1 MDTLELANS
10 AFKTLAPKAKL
21 FLLAVSGGADSLA
34 LFHLAVDLKL
44 SFAVAHYDHALRPES
59 AQDAEFVQALAK
71 NYGVSFYAERGEVA
85 KIAKQKGWNLE
96 DAARRLRY
104 SFLTRI
110 AKKLNADVIV
120 TAHTLNDQ
128 TETILMQVLRGAAH
142 LTGIKARQKQILRPL
157 LGINRKQLESYLKT
171 KEQSFL
177 TDQSNFDTSY
187 TRAWLRHEILPQLEK
202 RYPALQQTLARLA
215 QLQQDQLEFLDK
227 QASVLVKENKILLAD
242 FNKADFALQRQAIVN
257 LLKNSNLAVN
267 YQQVETLRQAGES
280 KIPKRLSLS
289 KTKSARFAYGE
300 LGIVEQQDTVIK
312 SKQIQSAKDLPAN
325 VSAQVLAEHPD
336 LVLRT
341 RASGDFMGLSGGTK
355 KLKDILINKKIPR
368 EDRDGLLVLAAAS
381 EVFWIEGLAVN
392 PNYEVQKDD
401 HDYQF
406 MNLALEQAQQAYALH
421 ELPVGAVIV
430 KDKKVISSAHNQT
443 ERSKDP
449 SAHAEVLAIR
459 QASQILNDW
468 RLTDCTLYVTLEPC
482 PMCFGAMQQAH
493 LSKLVY
499 AAPNYREGAL
509 GGTANLNKLPWKRS
523 LELSSGLLA
532 KPASQ
537 LLEAFFKE
545 KRQA

>member
-1 MDTLELANS
+1 MNTLELADS

-34 LFHLAVDLKL
+34 LFHLAVDLNL
-44 SFAVAHYDHALRPES
+44 SFAVAHYDHALRQES

-71 NYGVSFYAERGEVA
+71 KYGVSFYGERGEVA

-104 SFLTRI
+104 SFLTRT

-128 TETILMQVLRGAAH
+128 TETIVMQLLRGAAH
-142 LTGIKARQKQILRPL
+142 LTGIKAKQKQIVRPL
-157 LGINRKQLESYLKT
+157 LDIDRKQLESYLKT

-187 TRAWLRHEILPQLEK
+187 TRAWLRHEITPQLVK
-202 RYPALQQTLARLA
+202 RYPAFQQTLARFA
-215 QLQQDQLEFLDK
+215 QLQQDQLEYLDK
-227 QASVLVKENKILLAD
+227 QASLLIEENRILLAD
-242 FNKADFALQRQAIVN
+242 FSNADLALQRQALAS
-257 LLKNSNLAVN
+257 LLKNANLAVS
-267 YQQVETLRQAGES
+267 YQQVETLRQAS
-280 KIPKRLSLS
+280 KSKTPKRLSLS

-300 LGIVEQQDTVIK
+300 LSIVEAKNIQIK
-312 SKQIQSAKDLPAN
+312 AKHIHSSKELPAQ
-325 VSAQVLAEHPD
+325 VSTSILTDHPN

-341 RASGDFMGLSGGTK
+341 RASGDYMRLSGGTK
-355 KLKDILINKKIPR
+355 KLKDILINKKVPR
-368 EDRDGLLVLAAAS
+368 EDRDTLLVLAEAQ
-381 EVFWIEGLAVN
+381 EVFWVEGLVVN
-392 PNYEVQKDD
+392 PNYEVQEDNDD
-401 HDYQF
+401 YPF
-406 MNLALEQAQQAYALH
+406 MKLALEQAQQAYALQ

-430 KDKKVISSAHNQT
+430 KENKVIATAYNQT

-449 SAHAEVLAIR
+449 SAHAELLAIR
-459 QASQILNDW
+459 QASQALSDW
-468 RLTDCTLYVTLEPC
+468 RLTNCTLYVTLEPC

-499 AAPNYREGAL
+499 AAPNHREGAL
-509 GGTANLNKLPWKRS
+509 GGTANLNTLPWKRS
-523 LELSSGLLA
+523 LDVSSGLLG

-545 KRQA
+545 KRKS